1 MMAAVPIVTA
11 NKPSPP
17 PLRRTSVTQA
27 NTSTLRRTSQHSVF
41 AKNVLMNKI
50 NFPAS
55 EHAPHLSD
63 EQQQP
68 RPASAQPSIP
78 SVPSVPSAAAAARKL
93 PLSKDS
99 APHAD
104 LKSLPYVTAA
114 THHGLSVTKDG
125 VGAALSDTPVPS
137 APGSPKV

>member
-1 MMAAVPIVTA
+1 
-11 NKPSPP
+11 
-17 PLRRTSVTQA
+17 
-27 NTSTLRRTSQHSVF
+27 
-41 AKNVLMNKI
+41 MNKI

-78 SVPSVPSAAAAARKL
+78 SVPSAAAAARKL

-114 THHGLSVTKDG
+114 AHHGLSVTKDG
-125 VGAALSDTPVPS
+125 VGAALSDTPAPS